1 MSKENKI
8 VKTQRKKRQQSSII
22 KSNLSNQSKSSIIND
37 VTRNHTNGDLDSVVK
52 QANTG
57 GNERNDERLKNQK
70 STHVATPDFKNKNII
85 MIPATVETLLRRNL
99 SAVYLKK
106 IHRGENTKTNKNV
119 AVELCLLFL
128 SQLESANRNIING
141 SEPEGW
147 KSLRAEYLRQLLY
160 INQQT
165 YMSVRDALTEFHYKS
180 CGPILEKAYYRI
192 GTYSYRYRLTDNF
205 RNKKYKAYTL
215 QTDVV
220 KKLFKKSF
228 ERKLKKAQNN
238 IICANLIEFY
248 KIVKLPTKIEINTEA
263 NQLISDVYTD
273 KKGRRLMWRNKRSKE
288 RLANISNVCY
298 VEDAIEVFENLTFNG
313 LMIPK
318 PGNAKSGGRVVDS
331 FTLMPSWIRR
341 LIKINGKSI
350 SEADYCCLHPN
361 LAIMLYGGNSIHL
374 THEKLA
380 VDIGIDK
387 KFVKTEH
394 LSFFNKKV
402 SQMEKSS
409 LWLYYKKYEPD
420 MLKSIISEKMD
431 SQFKH
436 KITSRRLF
444 AKEVEIMTEV
454 IRRLNEEG
462 IFVGYIYDALFFEPE
477 NSEKIVSIMNDVA
490 YDFKVFTIAKPE

>member
-1 MSKENKI
+1 MSKNKI
-8 VKTQRKKRQQSSII
+8 VKAQRKKRQQSSII
-22 KSNLSNQSKSSIIND
+22 KYNSFNQSKSSIIND
-37 VTRNHTNGDLDSVVK
+37 VINSHTDNDLDPVVK
-52 QANTG
+52 PTNTG
-57 GNERNDERLKNQK
+57 GNEVDDDCLKKQNSTLVATTHLKNQN
-70 STHVATPDFKNKNII
+70 VI
-85 MIPATVETLLRRNL
+85 MIPPVETMVKRNL
-99 SAVYLKK
+99 STVYLKK
-106 IHRGENTKTNKNV
+106 IHGGKNTKKNRLV

-128 SQLESANRNIING
+128 SQLESANRSIINET
-141 SEPEGW
+141 EPEGW

-160 INQQT
+160 LEPQT
-165 YMSVRDALTEFHYKS
+165 YINVQDALTEFYYKDN
-180 CGPILEKAYYRI
+180 GPILEKGNYRI
-192 GTYSYRYRLTDNF
+192 GSYSYRYRLTDNF
-205 RNKKYKAYTL
+205 RNKKYKAYML

-220 KKLFKKSF
+220 KKLFKKSC
-228 ERKLKKAQNN
+228 ERKLKKAKDN
-238 IICANLIEFY
+238 IICTNLIEFY
-248 KIVKLPTKIEINTEA
+248 KTVKLPTKIEINTEA
-263 NQLISDVYTD
+263 NQLISDGYSD

-341 LIKINGKSI
+341 LIKINGKPM

-387 KFVKTEH
+387 KFVKIEH

-409 LWLYYKKYEPD
+409 LWHYYKKYEPD

-436 KITSRRLF
+436 KITSRLLF

-462 IFVGYIYDALFFEPE
+462 IFVGYIYDALFFDPE